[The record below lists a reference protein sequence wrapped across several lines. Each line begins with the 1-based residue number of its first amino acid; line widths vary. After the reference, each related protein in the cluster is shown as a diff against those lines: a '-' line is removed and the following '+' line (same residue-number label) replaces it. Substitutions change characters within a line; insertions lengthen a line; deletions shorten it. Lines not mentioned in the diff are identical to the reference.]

1 MTALADRV
9 RELIAEET
17 DRSLDDLTDD
27 RSIDDLGIDSL
38 DRILIVMDLE
48 EEFGVSITDRDSR
61 RWSKIGDVIAT
72 VDRLMNDRG
81 EMGAAA

>member
-1 MTALADRV
+1 MTALATRV
-9 RELIAEET
+9 REIIAEET

-27 RSIDDLGIDSL
+27 RRIDDLGIDSL